1 MTTPAMNLPWPLVTP
16 EAVRNSVSIFSLI
29 TGALAGITLVSS
41 ASDAVRQRLSPAY
54 TATRLNATT
63 ISIANLKLRSFIDPR
78 VPRCDVSLHDSQRML
93 RYAPAMARLVFC
105 GLLMLTN
112 GLAVMALDPG
122 RGLREFGRQVWLS
135 ENGLPQN
142 TVQAIAQ
149 TPDGYIWIGTQ
160 EGLAR
165 FDGVK
170 FDIFDKQNTPALKS
184 NDIRSLLAAH
194 DGALWIA
201 TSFGLVRRQNGQF
214 ATLTTNE
221 GLPDNNITKVI
232 EDRAG
237 RIWIATTAVVAV

>member
-1 MTTPAMNLPWPLVTP
+1 
-16 EAVRNSVSIFSLI
+16 
-29 TGALAGITLVSS
+29 
-41 ASDAVRQRLSPAY
+41 
-54 TATRLNATT
+54 
-63 ISIANLKLRSFIDPR
+63 
-78 VPRCDVSLHDSQRML
+78 
-93 RYAPAMARLVFC
+93 MARLVFC
-105 GLLMLTN
+105 ALLMLTN
-112 GLAVMALDPG
+112 GVAVMALDPN

-149 TPDGYIWIGTQ
+149 TGDGYIWIGTQ

-170 FDIFDKQNTPALKS
+170 FDIFDKKNTPALKS

-214 ATLTTNE
+214 TTFTANE
-221 GLPDNNITKVI
+221 GCP
-232 EDRAG
+232 
-237 RIWIATTAVVAV
+237 TTTSLSS

>member
-1 MTTPAMNLPWPLVTP
+1 MRRSGCVYLLNLVL
-16 EAVRNSVSIFSLI
+16 SLLLYNCG
-29 TGALAGITLVSS
+29 TAHAFDSPR
-41 ASDAVRQRLSPAY
+41 DLSQF
-54 TATRLNATT
+54 T
-63 ISIANLKLRSFIDPR
+63 
-78 VPRCDVSLHDSQRML
+78 H
-93 RYAPAMARLVFC
+93 
-105 GLLMLTN
+105 
-112 GLAVMALDPG
+112 
-122 RGLREFGRQVWLS
+122 EVWLT

-184 NDIRSLLAAH
+184 NDIRSLLAAT

-214 ATLTTNE
+214 AMLTASE
-221 GLPDNNITKVI
+221 GLPDNNITKI
-232 EDRAG
+232 IQDRAG
-237 RIWIATTAVVAV
+237 RIWIATAAALAVYEKGIFKILANR